1 MPCLRLRRSVAL
13 YWAITSIPRVT
24 GDSHGIENRGR
35 TESWRQ
41 SVKMEKGKYWDK
53 VLSEEQGWFAM
64 MRKAVSRNNLQ
75 SGALMWA
82 LSHMGGRQSNPGKL
96 S

>member
-64 MRKAVSRNNLQ
+64 MQKAVSRNSTFRVEL
-75 SGALMWA
+75 
-82 LSHMGGRQSNPGKL
+82 
-96 S
+96 